1 MDPLTTELTLM
12 ASKLPP
18 EARPLILMAVN
29 GEGFTLV
36 TGALLHGRMMETA
49 VQRTL
54 EDAFRG
60 LIQGIAQDMLKGEN
74 SSAAELT

>member
-1 MDPLTTELTLM
+1 MDPLTHELTLM

-60 LIQGIAQDMLKGEN
+60 LIQGIAQDMLK
-74 SSAAELT
+74 SASVEELT